1 MAILDELVTQIE
13 NPDLRAR
20 IAAEVE
26 KLAKQKKFGLVFEEH
41 LPECT
46 PLWDIPVKAGCRAAL
61 KTGHVNDFYTVLKIE
76 DGVATCLNKDKSA
89 TAEFPVG
96 ELVCVAEF
104 GEPIYPYLKPIDKV
118 CNAPDSDLWHTLIEA
133 DNYHAL
139 QLLEY
144 LHAGKVDCIYIDP
157 PYNTGARD
165 WKYNNDYVDNS
176 DQYRH
181 SKWLSFMQKRLK
193 LAKKLLNPQDS
204 VLIVTIDEKEYL
216 HLGCLLEELFSEA
229 DIEMVTSVINA
240 RGKQRTGKFART
252 EEYIFFVKLG
262 KAFVHQEDD
271 PDYQEGADV
280 PWRTMRRSS
289 LAGARGK
296 HGAGACGPN
305 QFFPVYVSH
314 DGKIVDIGK
323 SLPEDQDITEFPA
336 PDGTTA
342 VFPIRDDGTEMNWGI
357 TDGLAIQLWKKGYI
371 RVGRHTS
378 KKPQKWELS
387 YYTSGKIEDIESGR
401 AIVVGNNP
409 DGSVQAKYVESK
421 QKYPSSVW
429 VKPSHNAETEGT
441 NLVKAIYCNENRF
454 TYPKSL
460 YAVRDSIALFI
471 SDKPNAIVIDFF
483 AGSGTTLH
491 AVNLLNA
498 EDDGHRR
505 CIMVT
510 NNEVSVDEAKSLTA
524 RGYQP
529 GDDEWENLGI
539 AHYVTWP
546 RTVCSIEGHD
556 VNGNPLKGNYLGS
569 DIPMADGF
577 KANAAFFKLGFLD
590 KNAVALG
597 RQFKEMLPTLWMKAG
612 AHGACPTIGEEQL
625 DMLILPEN
633 KFAVLVDEKAYMAF
647 VEKLDEHPEIETVF
661 IITDSESGYRD
672 MIAGLN
678 VKASYQLYRD
688 YLDNFRINA
697 VRR

>member
-1 MAILDELVTQIE
+1 
-13 NPDLRAR
+13 
-20 IAAEVE
+20 
-26 KLAKQKKFGLVFEEH
+26 
-41 LPECT
+41 
-46 PLWDIPVKAGCRAAL
+46 
-61 KTGHVNDFYTVLKIE
+61 
-76 DGVATCLNKDKSA
+76 
-89 TAEFPVG
+89 
-96 ELVCVAEF
+96 
-104 GEPIYPYLKPIDKV
+104 
-118 CNAPDSDLWHTLIEA
+118 
-133 DNYHAL
+133 
-139 QLLEY
+139 
-144 LHAGKVDCIYIDP
+144 
-157 PYNTGARD
+157 
-165 WKYNNDYVDNS
+165 
-176 DQYRH
+176 
-181 SKWLSFMQKRLK
+181 
-193 LAKKLLNPQDS
+193 
-204 VLIVTIDEKEYL
+204 
-216 HLGCLLEELFSEA
+216 
-229 DIEMVTSVINA
+229 
-240 RGKQRTGKFART
+240 
-252 EEYIFFVKLG
+252 
-262 KAFVHQEDD
+262 
-271 PDYQEGADV
+271 
-280 PWRTMRRSS
+280 
-289 LAGARGK
+289 
-296 HGAGACGPN
+296 
-305 QFFPVYVSH
+305 
-314 DGKIVDIGK
+314 
-323 SLPEDQDITEFPA
+323 
-336 PDGTTA
+336 
-342 VFPIRDDGTEMNWGI
+342 MNWGI

-529 GDDEWENLGI
+529 GDDEWENFGI